1 MKGLQAFGAK
11 APLLMGCFPV
21 SRTVGLDLD
30 DLGYDVADR
39 PEADIAMNLDEY
51 FAAFQ
56 KAVGLEHGNLV
67 TSQVAAELA
76 AGHAIGLSIEQMHS
90 FLTRRTQITSAAIAL
105 KGGLL
110 TPNQIARIDAARA
123 GGAVYPN
130 EVIAKAFSREEVRPE
145 LHSQIF
151 GD

>member
-1 MKGLQAFGAK
+1 
-11 APLLMGCFPV
+11 
-21 SRTVGLDLD
+21 
-30 DLGYDVADR
+30 
-39 PEADIAMNLDEY
+39 MNLEEY

-56 KAVGLEHGNLV
+56 KAVGLDPGNLV

-123 GGAVYPN
+123 GGAVYPK

-145 LHSQIF
+145 LHSQVF